1 MYIKTIDPKVVAES
15 IINNFGQQTVVI
27 SVAEHSA
34 IDINAL
40 IGCLV
45 EHDIPFIG
53 GIFPKVISGTEVYDE
68 GMILT
73 GFSNV
78 VETYL
83 VKDLN
88 TESFNIPKIDLEE
101 DDNYFLFTFADG
113 LTSYLSL
120 YLSELYTSY
129 GNKVSY
135 IGAGTGSLSLLQ
147 IPCVFDKSGIHQDA
161 AVGLIAKSKI
171 ALGVKHGWKRIA
183 GPYVAT
189 KTDKNTIQEINWQP
203 AFEVYKNI
211 IKEHSQKEI
220 SCENFPS
227 IAKAYPFGIL
237 KDNSEYVVRDPLTLN
252 DKGEI
257 VCIGEVMENT
267 VLDVLNGDN
276 ETLIQAAEAAAS
288 QVITQL
294 ESPKQAYISNCISR
308 ILFLEDDYHL
318 ELKAISKKLV
328 KNNQPIPV
336 EGALT
341 LGEISS
347 FGDSYLQLFNKTVVI
362 GLFE

>member
-1 MYIKTIDPKVVAES
+1 MYIKSIDPKQILKT
-15 IINNFGQQTVVI
+15 IIQNFGKQLVVI

-34 IDINAL
+34 IDLKAL
-40 IGCLV
+40 IDCLV
-45 EHDIPFIG
+45 EQNIPFIG
-53 GIFPKVISGTEVYDE
+53 GIFPKVISGMEVYDD

-73 GFSNV
+73 SFPNV
-78 VETYL
+78 EETYL
-83 VKDLN
+83 VRGL
-88 TESFNIPKIDLEE
+88 ESGSFSIPKINLEE
-101 DDNYFLFTFADG
+101 DEDYFLFTFADG
-113 LTSYLSL
+113 LTAYLSL
-120 YLSELYTSY
+120 YLSELYTLY

-135 IGAGTGSLSLLQ
+135 IGAGTGSLSLKQ
-147 IPCVFDKSGIHQDA
+147 MPCVFDKTGIYQDA
-161 AVGLIAKSKI
+161 AVGLIAKSKV

-189 KTDKNTIQEINWQP
+189 KTNKNTVQEINWQP
-203 AFEVYKNI
+203 AFEVYKSI
-211 IKEHSQKEI
+211 IREHSQKEI
-220 SCENFPS
+220 TPNNFSS

-237 KDNSEYVVRDPLTLN
+237 KDNSEYVVRDPLTIN

-257 VCIGEVMENT
+257 ICVGEVVENT
-267 VLDVLNGDN
+267 VLDILNGDN
-276 ETLIQAAEAAAS
+276 QNLIEAAEDSAS
-288 QVITQL
+288 QVINQL
-294 ESPKQAYISNCISR
+294 KNPKHAYISDCISR

-318 ELKAISKKLV
+318 ELKAISEKLV
-328 KNNQPIPV
+328 KNNRQIPV

>member
-1 MYIKTIDPKVVAES
+1 MYIKTIDPKEVAES
-15 IINNFGQQTVVI
+15 IINNFGKQTVII

-40 IGCLV
+40 INCLI
-45 EHDIPFIG
+45 EHHIPFIG

-73 GFSNV
+73 SFPNV

-83 VKDLN
+83 VKGLD
-88 TESFNIPKIDLEE
+88 TESFKIPKIDLE
-101 DDNYFLFTFADG
+101 DDENYFLFTFVDG
-113 LTSYLSL
+113 LTTYLSL
-120 YLSELYTSY
+120 YLSELYTNY
-129 GNKVSY
+129 GNKASY
-135 IGAGTGSLSLLQ
+135 IGGGTGSLSLQ
-147 IPCVFDKSGIHQDA
+147 QSPCVFDESGIHQDA
-161 AVGLIAKSKI
+161 AVGLIVKSKI

-203 AFEVYKNI
+203 AFEVYKSI

-220 SCENFPS
+220 NHDNFIS

-237 KDNSEYVVRDPLTLN
+237 KDNSEYVVRDPVSLN

-257 VCIGEVMENT
+257 ICVGEMMENT
-267 VLDVLNGDN
+267 VLDILNGDN
-276 ETLIQAAEAAAS
+276 ETLIQAAEDAAS
-288 QVITQL
+288 QVINQL
-294 ESPKQAYISNCISR
+294 ESPKQAYISDCISR
-308 ILFLEDDYHL
+308 VIFLEDDFNL
-318 ELKAISKKLV
+318 ELKTISDKLV
-328 KNNQPIPV
+328 QNNKSIPI